1 MVNDKY
7 ILDSQSERRDRGE
20 SENINIACELTAQTD
35 VKGYSENTPVVSNTI
50 KNNSSAQQTN
60 NSIPFTIY
68 HQNIRGLR
76 GKVNELL
83 SQLISTPPSS
93 SAFF

>member
-20 SENINIACELTAQTD
+20 SENINIACELIVQTN
-35 VKGYSENTPVVSNTI
+35 VRGCSENTPVVSNTI

-60 NSIPFTIY
+60 KQLNTIHHLPST
-68 HQNIRGLR
+68 HQRTKR
-76 GKVNELL
+76 E
-83 SQLISTPPSS
+83 SD
-93 SAFF
+93 